1 MGRFYRTSGANP
13 IDFIHRINAPLMER
27 VLNTNDEYI
36 STAINENEKSKL
48 PLDYNYLTQ
57 DAEDANAITSQYNKE
72 IDEITSNIKG
82 DAANWR
88 NHVDSIRKLRQKV
101 VTDFKTGAIAKQIDN
116 YNTRKSIF
124 DDIDERVKLYNTSG
138 GEKGLNPITARYYKT
153 KWDLDFTGTKYNS
166 KDPNSYNVYRGGNL
180 LNTMNIPKLMEEGID
195 KIKADKTK
203 EYHEDLKGLYYF
215 DKITNSKTYVTPERI
230 IQAAVGNIT
239 PQMIDYLRQES
250 EVGSIDK
257 NSIFDKNDQLIEPY
271 SSNNHVLTEQESSY
285 IADLR
290 SQAANIK
297 GIEKDRVIQQ
307 IDDLEA
313 KLKSKKDLSIKSNT
327 YLGNILNGLVNK
339 YAYSE
344 TESGNDLS
352 SNPLGIAT
360 YNAGQAW
367 ARQTRSLNQTKE
379 LADMKEAG
387 INDRFNTRLA
397 FEREKENNKT
407 TKDASTTTGSVAIPS
422 VTTISKMGI
431 NSLESDY
438 TILRNGKKVLT
449 YSPEGVAENI
459 VKYKN
464 SISNIDNEL
473 ITVNKNLEK
482 KPNPNSVVEM
492 ADYTQNI
499 IRKNELE
506 QQRKQDANKLQQ
518 TRELYKATSNI
529 AINGNS
535 ELGITGLNQ
544 EEEDLYN
551 KYDSDREG
559 DKKREE
565 IKRLEK
571 KYPKVAKNDF
581 SIESSGSKTGGT
593 QYIDSPQVAEAKKDL
608 EKYENV
614 KKKVDHNRNKAFRIL
629 RKDYF
634 DTDTIKPNQQD
645 SDDISSM
652 ILEDTK
658 GLELF
663 DGATG
668 KPTTNIVLDSK
679 GASLDYRKDNYNMDF
694 TQGSLK
700 EYIEKNKVKM
710 NILNVGKAL
719 GIGSGNTTI
728 EVSFDDPNGEIPK
741 NKSYFISTS
750 PRLQSKI
757 ANKFRNNNNKD
768 IASLAAKLDDVESN
782 SIRNQFKKAD
792 LTTITN
798 KTDDKKFNI
807 FFKNTLGDD
816 ISLEVLRLPGGKLR
830 VEYIDK
836 DGKAR
841 LLPKDKSGNR
851 PDDGFFNSPED
862 LIDSIKRLKN
872 G

>member
-1 MGRFYRTSGANP
+1 MGRFYRTANANP

-27 VLNTNDEYI
+27 VLNANDEYI
-36 STAINENEKSKL
+36 STVIGENEKSKL
-48 PLDYNYLTQ
+48 PLDYNYLAQ

-88 NHVDSIRKLRQKV
+88 SQVDNIRKLRQRV
-101 VTDFKTGAIAKQIDN
+101 VTDFKTGAISKQMDN
-116 YNTRKSIF
+116 YNKRKAIF

-138 GEKGLNPITARYYKT
+138 GDKGLNPTTARYYKT

-166 KDPNSYNVYRGGNL
+166 KDPNSYNVYKGGNV

-230 IQAAVGNIT
+230 IQAALGNLT

-250 EVGSIDK
+250 EVGSINR
-257 NSIFDKNDQLIEPY
+257 NSVFDESGKLIEPY
-271 SSNNHVLTEQESSY
+271 SNNNHVLTEQESSY

-290 SQAANIK
+290 NQAANIK
-297 GIEKDRVIQQ
+297 GAEKDRVTQQ
-307 IDDLEA
+307 IDDLETR
-313 KLKSKKDLSIKSNT
+313 LKSKKDLSIKSDT

-352 SNPLGIAT
+352 SNPVGIAT

-367 ARQTRSLNQTKE
+367 ARQTRSLNQAKE
-379 LADMKEAG
+379 LADMREAG
-387 INDRFNTRLA
+387 INERFNKRLT
-397 FEREKENNKT
+397 FGREKENNKGTKGT
-407 TKDASTTTGSVAIPS
+407 TKSTDLPS
-422 VTTISKMGI
+422 GTTISKMGI

-438 TILRNGKKVLT
+438 TTLDNGKKVLT
-449 YSPEGVAENI
+449 YSPEGVAGNI

-464 SISNIDNEL
+464 SLANIDSEL
-473 ITVNKNLEK
+473 ATVNKSLEK
-482 KPNPNSVVEM
+482 KPNPNSIVEM

-506 QQRKQDANKLQQ
+506 QQRKQTSNKLEQ
-518 TRELYKATSNI
+518 TREIYKATSDV

-535 ELGITGLNQ
+535 SLDITGLNQ
-544 EEEDLYN
+544 EEKDLYT
-551 KYDSDREG
+551 KYDNDREG
-559 DKKREE
+559 DKKRAE
-565 IKRLEK
+565 IKRLEQ
-571 KYPKVAKNDF
+571 KYPKVAKSSDF
-581 SIESSGSKTGGT
+581 SIESSGSKTGQT
-593 QYIDSPQVAEAKKDL
+593 QYIDSPQVVEARKDL

-614 KKKVDHNRNKAFRIL
+614 KRKVDNNRNKAFGIL

-668 KPTTNIVLDSK
+668 KPTTNIVLDSD
-679 GASLDYRKDNYNMDF
+679 GVNLDYRKDNYNMDF

-719 GIGSGNTTI
+719 GIGTGNTTI
-728 EVSFDDPNGEIPK
+728 EVTFDDPNGEIPK
-741 NKSYFISTS
+741 GKSYFISTS
-750 PRLQSKI
+750 SRLQSKI
-757 ANKFRNNNNKD
+757 ANKFRNNSNKD
-768 IASLAAKLDDVESN
+768 IANLAAKLDDVESN

-816 ISLEVLRLPGGKLR
+816 VSLEVLKLPGGKLR

-836 DGKAR
+836 DGKIR
-841 LLPKDKSGNR
+841 LLPKDKSVNR

-872 G
+872 E